1 MRCRLLFSL
10 SGDGFS
16 FSGKLVGGLLNS
28 RCKVCMLADG
38 VEAFGVHFA
47 GKSRSRLFH
56 FIPLRP
62 LPSLQIVS
70 SLFFENLR

>member
-1 MRCRLLFSL
+1 M
-10 SGDGFS
+10 
-16 FSGKLVGGLLNS
+16 GGLLNS